1 MATNS
6 ASKEEEIASET
17 RRSSTDDDRT
27 AANDDDDG
35 FDHDVLVV
43 GGSAAGLAV
52 GLFTARNDLDT
63 LVVRGGHTTLL
74 RCSILENYLGLPNVE
89 PSAYLKLATEQARDA
104 GCAVENARVERLRS
118 NGRGFLANTGERQIR
133 CRRVVVASGS
143 ENDYLTEIADG
154 ELYRGPATHDNFDY
168 YVPCDRRGRTAVDG
182 LYAAGR
188 LAGVEH
194 QALAAAGHGAQVG
207 LAVVRDSLIE
217 AGFWQELAE
226 KYYDWSVKPYRHED
240 WDIEAWFNEQL
251 PEDTELDDEE
261 LDSLRVA
268 YRERIDAR
276 VRDSDAVER
285 RRDRGRE
292 LLARYVLDE

>member
-1 MATNS
+1 MAG
-6 ASKEEEIASET
+6 ET
-17 RRSSTDDDRT
+17 RQSSTDDDRT
-27 AANDDDDG
+27 AANDDA

-52 GLFTARNDLDT
+52 GLFTARNGLDT

-89 PSAYLKLATEQARDA
+89 PSTYLTLATEQARDA
-104 GCAVENARVERLRS
+104 GCAVETARVERLRTD
-118 NGRGFLANTGERQIR
+118 GHGFLADTGEREIS

-154 ELYRGPATHDNFDY
+154 ELYGGPATHDNFDY
-168 YVPCDRRGRTAVDG
+168 YVPCDRRGRTAIEG

-207 LAVVRDSLIE
+207 LAVVRDSLVE
-217 AGFWQELAE
+217 AGFWRELVE
-226 KYYDWSVKPYRHED
+226 KFYDWSVMPHRHEG
-240 WDIEAWFNEQL
+240 WDIDEWFDEQL
-251 PEDTELDDEE
+251 PEDTELDDDEI
-261 LDSLRVA
+261 DSLRVA
-268 YRERIDAR
+268 YRERIEAR
-276 VRDSDAVER
+276 LRDSDAVER

-292 LLARYVLDE
+292 LIARHVLDE